1 MEMMSLILII
11 LIVLTAVI
19 LSISL
24 FSRKS
29 ENYSYKQD
37 TIKHQIMEKITYERK
52 KAALNDMKRDCQ
64 IDNDEFNNM
73 LKEIEKQKD

>member
-11 LIVLTAVI
+11 LIVLTALI
-19 LSISL
+19 LSVSF

-52 KAALNDMKRDCQ
+52 KAALNEMKRDGQ

-73 LKEIEKQKD
+73 LKEIEKQKN